1 MNLNSRPFDMLN
13 ESIGK
18 DVLLILKD
26 SMTVRGKLVA
36 FDVHMN
42 IVLEKAETLE
52 NNEPKTKYGKLMVRG
67 DNVLMISP

>member
-1 MNLNSRPFDMLN
+1 MSGRPFDFLN
-13 ESIGK
+13 DSIGK
-18 DVLLILKD
+18 EVLILLKEN
-26 SMTVRGKLVA
+26 MTVRGKLVA

-42 IVLEKAETLE
+42 LVLEKAETLE

>member
-1 MNLNSRPFDMLN
+1 MLN

-18 DVLLILKD
+18 DVLVLLKENI
-26 SMTVRGKLVA
+26 TVRGKLKS

-42 IVLEKAETLE
+42 IVLENAEVLE

>member
-1 MNLNSRPFDMLN
+1 MTDRPFDFLS

-18 DVLLILKD
+18 DVLVILKENL
-26 SMTVRGKLVA
+26 SVRGKLKA

-42 IVLEKAETLE
+42 LVLEGAETLV
-52 NNEPKTKYGKLMVRG
+52 NNEPKTRYGKLMVRG

>member
-1 MNLNSRPFDMLN
+1 MSGRPFDFLID
-13 ESIGK
+13 SIVK
-18 DVLLILKD
+18 EVLINLKEN
-26 SMTVRGKLVA
+26 MTVRGKLVA

-42 IVLEKAETLE
+42 LVLEKAETLE